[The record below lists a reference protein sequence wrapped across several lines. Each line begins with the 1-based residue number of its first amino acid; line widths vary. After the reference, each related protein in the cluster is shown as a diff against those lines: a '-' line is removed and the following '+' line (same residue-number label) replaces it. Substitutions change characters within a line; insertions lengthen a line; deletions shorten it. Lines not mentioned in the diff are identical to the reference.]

1 MAGSRISWSDVRALY
16 DTLNTAQTRFSQTR
30 TTAPSNGE
38 RHARQSDITTLKN
51 EIENLRNVS
60 YVGTQAT
67 FSNFT
72 APRASELMKRV
83 PLEEIRSKLDTIN
96 GICAYNGAD
105 YTSNNSYRGA
115 NYTSNNSYNG
125 ADYTSNNSYNSSN
138 YSSNNSQRSSYYSSN
153 DAQRSSY
160 YSSNNAQRSSDY
172 SSNNSNRSSNYS
184 GDNGNRSS
192 NYSSNYTY
200 YTANYSSNNGVRS
213 SNYGSN
219 NGNKSAYSSRG
230 AYGSRS
236 SNRSGAG
243 RQRS

>member
-105 YTSNNSYRGA
+105 
-115 NYTSNNSYNG
+115 YTSNNSYNG

>member
-16 DTLNTAQTRFSQTR
+16 DTLNTAQTRFSQAR

-72 APRASELMKRV
+72 APRANELMKRV

-105 YTSNNSYRGA
+105 YTSNNTYRGA
-115 NYTSNNSYNG
+115 NYTSNNGYRSSNYTSDNSYHSSY
-125 ADYTSNNSYNSSN
+125 YTSNNSYNSS
-138 YSSNNSQRSSYYSSN
+138 YYTSNNTQRSS
-153 DAQRSSY
+153 D

-172 SSNNSNRSSNYS
+172 SSNNAQ
-184 GDNGNRSS
+184 RSS

-219 NGNKSAYSSRG
+219 NGNRATYKSAYRG
-230 AYGSRS
+230 AYTSNS
-236 SNRSGAG
+236 TNRSGAG

>member
-60 YVGTQAT
+60 YVGTQAI

-160 YSSNNAQRSSDY
+160 YSSNNAQRSS
-172 SSNNSNRSSNYS
+172 
-184 GDNGNRSS
+184 

-213 SNYGSN
+213 SNYSSN
-219 NGNKSAYSSRG
+219 NGNRSTYRG
-230 AYGSRS
+230 AYRGAYTSNS
-236 SNRSGAG
+236 TNRSGAG
-243 RQRS
+243 RSSS

>member
-16 DTLNTAQTRFSQTR
+16 DTLNTAQTRFSQAR
-30 TTAPSNGE
+30 TTAPSKGE

-60 YVGTQAT
+60 YVGTQAI

-72 APRASELMKRV
+72 APRANELMKRV
-83 PLEEIRSKLDTIN
+83 PLEEIRGKLDTIN
-96 GICAYNGAD
+96 GICAYNGAN
-105 YTSNNSYRGA
+105 YTSNNSYR
-115 NYTSNNSYNG
+115 G
-125 ADYTSNNSYNSSN
+125 ADYTSNNSYNSS
-138 YSSNNSQRSSYYSSN
+138 YYTSNNTQRSSN
-153 DAQRSSY
+153 

-172 SSNNSNRSSNYS
+172 SSNN
-184 GDNGNRSS
+184 GHRSS

-219 NGNKSAYSSRG
+219 NGNRATYKSAYRG
-230 AYGSRS
+230 AYTSNS
-236 SNRSGAG
+236 TNRSGAG
-243 RQRS
+243 RSRS

>member
-16 DTLNTAQTRFSQTR
+16 DTLNTAQTRFSQSR
-30 TTAPSNGE
+30 TTAPSNEGRRTRE
-38 RHARQSDITTLKN
+38 SDITTLKN

-72 APRASELMKRV
+72 APRANELMKRV

-96 GICAYNGAD
+96 GICAYDGAN
-105 YTSNNSYRGA
+105 YTSNNGYRGA
-115 NYTSNNSYNG
+115 NYTSDNSYH
-125 ADYTSNNSYNSSN
+125 
-138 YSSNNSQRSSYYSSN
+138 SSYYSSN
-153 DAQRSSY
+153 DAHRSSY

-172 SSNNSNRSSNYS
+172 TSNNAQ
-184 GDNGNRSS
+184 RSS

-200 YTANYSSNNGVRS
+200 YTANYSSNNGHRS
-213 SNYGSN
+213 SNYSSN
-219 NGNKSAYSSRG
+219 NGNRSSNYSSNNSQRSSNYSSNYTYRSAY
-230 AYGSRS
+230 ASRS

-243 RQRS
+243 RARS

>member
-16 DTLNTAQTRFSQTR
+16 DTLNTAQTRFSQSR
-30 TTAPSNGE
+30 TTAPSNEGRRTRE
-38 RHARQSDITTLKN
+38 SDITTLKN

-72 APRASELMKRV
+72 APRANELLKRV

-96 GICAYNGAD
+96 GICAYDGAN
-105 YTSNNSYRGA
+105 YTSNNGYRGA
-115 NYTSNNSYNG
+115 NYTSDNSYH
-125 ADYTSNNSYNSSN
+125 
-138 YSSNNSQRSSYYSSN
+138 SSYYSSN

-172 SSNNSNRSSNYS
+172 SSNNAQ
-184 GDNGNRSS
+184 RSS

-200 YTANYSSNNGVRS
+200 YTANYSSNNGHRS
-213 SNYGSN
+213 SNYSSN
-219 NGNKSAYSSRG
+219 NGNRSSNYSSNNSQRSSNYSSNYTYRSAY
-230 AYGSRS
+230 ASRS

-243 RQRS
+243 RVRS

>member
-30 TTAPSNGE
+30 TTAPSKGE

-60 YVGTQAT
+60 YVGTQAI

-72 APRASELMKRV
+72 APRANELMKRV
-83 PLEEIRSKLDTIN
+83 PLGEIRGKLDTIN

-115 NYTSNNSYNG
+115 NYTSNNGYRSSNYTSDNSYNSSY
-125 ADYTSNNSYNSSN
+125 YTSNNSFN
-138 YSSNNSQRSSYYSSN
+138 SSYYT
-153 DAQRSSY
+153 
-160 YSSNNAQRSSDY
+160 SNNTQRSSDY
-172 SSNNSNRSSNYS
+172 SSNN
-184 GDNGNRSS
+184 GHRSS

-200 YTANYSSNNGVRS
+200 YTANYSSNNGHR
-213 SNYGSN
+213 YP
-219 NGNKSAYSSRG
+219 NKSAYTSND
-230 AYGSRS
+230 A
-236 SNRSGAG
+236 NRSGAG
-243 RQRS
+243 RSRS

>member
-16 DTLNTAQTRFSQTR
+16 DTLNTAQTRFSQSR
-30 TTAPSNGE
+30 TTAPSNEGRRTRE
-38 RHARQSDITTLKN
+38 SDITTLKN

-72 APRASELMKRV
+72 APRANELMKRV

-96 GICAYNGAD
+96 GICAYDGAN
-105 YTSNNSYRGA
+105 YTSNNGYRGANYTSDNSYRGA
-115 NYTSNNSYNG
+115 NYTSDNSYHSSY
-125 ADYTSNNSYNSSN
+125 YT
-138 YSSNNSQRSSYYSSN
+138 SNNSQRSSYYSSN

-160 YSSNNAQRSSDY
+160 YSSNNAQRSSYY
-172 SSNNSNRSSNYS
+172 SSNNAQ
-184 GDNGNRSS
+184 RSS

-200 YTANYSSNNGVRS
+200 R
-213 SNYGSN
+213 
-219 NGNKSAYSSRG
+219 SAY
-230 AYGSRS
+230 ASRS

-243 RQRS
+243 RVRS

>member
-16 DTLNTAQTRFSQTR
+16 DTLNTAQTRFSQSR
-30 TTAPSNGE
+30 TTAPSNEGRRTRE
-38 RHARQSDITTLKN
+38 SDITTLKN

-72 APRASELMKRV
+72 APRANELMKRV

-96 GICAYNGAD
+96 GICAYDGAN
-105 YTSNNSYRGA
+105 YTSNNGYRGA
-115 NYTSNNSYNG
+115 NYTSDNSYHSSY
-125 ADYTSNNSYNSSN
+125 YT
-138 YSSNNSQRSSYYSSN
+138 SNNSQRSSYYSSN

-172 SSNNSNRSSNYS
+172 SSNNAQ
-184 GDNGNRSS
+184 RSS

-200 YTANYSSNNGVRS
+200 YTANYSSNNGNRS
-213 SNYGSN
+213 SNYSSN
-219 NGNKSAYSSRG
+219 NGNRSSNYSSNYTYRSAYASN
-230 AYGSRS
+230 S

-243 RQRS
+243 RVRS

>member
-115 NYTSNNSYNG
+115 NYTSNNSYRG
-125 ADYTSNNSYNSSN
+125 ADYTSNNSYNSS
-138 YSSNNSQRSSYYSSN
+138 YYTSNNSQRTSYYSSN
-153 DAQRSSY
+153 DAQRSSNY
-160 YSSNNAQRSSDY
+160 SSNNGNRSADYSSNNAQ
-172 SSNNSNRSSNYS
+172 
-184 GDNGNRSS
+184 RSS

-213 SNYGSN
+213 SNYSSNNGNRSSNYGSN
-219 NGNKSAYSSRG
+219 NGYRS
-230 AYGSRS
+230 AYGSRA

-243 RQRS
+243 RSRS

>member
-96 GICAYNGAD
+96 GICAYNGAN
-105 YTSNNSYRGA
+105 YTSNNSYR
-115 NYTSNNSYNG
+115 G
-125 ADYTSNNSYNSSN
+125 ADYTSNNSYNSS
-138 YSSNNSQRSSYYSSN
+138 YYTSNNTQRSS
-153 DAQRSSY
+153 D

-172 SSNNSNRSSNYS
+172 SSNN
-184 GDNGNRSS
+184 GHRSS

-213 SNYGSN
+213 SNYSSNNGNRSANYGSN
-219 NGNKSAYSSRG
+219 NGYRSSYRGSYRGAYSSN
-230 AYGSRS
+230 ST
-236 SNRSGAG
+236 NRSGAG

>member
-16 DTLNTAQTRFSQTR
+16 DTLNTAQTRFSQSR
-30 TTAPSNGE
+30 TTAPSNEGRRTRE
-38 RHARQSDITTLKN
+38 SDITTLKN

-72 APRASELMKRV
+72 APRANELMKRV

-96 GICAYNGAD
+96 GICAYD
-105 YTSNNSYRGA
+105 GA
-115 NYTSNNSYNG
+115 NYTSNNGYRG
-125 ADYTSNNSYNSSN
+125 ANYT
-138 YSSNNSQRSSYYSSN
+138 SNNSQRSSYYSSN

-160 YSSNNAQRSSDY
+160 YSSNNAQRSSYYSSNNAQRSSDY
-172 SSNNSNRSSNYS
+172 SSNNAQ
-184 GDNGNRSS
+184 RSS

-200 YTANYSSNNGVRS
+200 YTANYSSNNGHRSANYSSNNGNRS
-213 SNYGSN
+213 SNYSSN
-219 NGNKSAYSSRG
+219 NSQRSSNYSSNYTYRSAY
-230 AYGSRS
+230 ASRS

-243 RQRS
+243 RVRS